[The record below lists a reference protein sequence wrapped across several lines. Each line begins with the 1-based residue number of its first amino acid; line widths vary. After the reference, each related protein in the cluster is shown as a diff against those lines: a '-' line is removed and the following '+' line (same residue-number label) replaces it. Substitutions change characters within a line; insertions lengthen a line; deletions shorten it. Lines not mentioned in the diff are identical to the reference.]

1 MKLFYSSS
9 NIKYMSFAIDP
20 AKRKPRLLTVT
31 ESCRYYPRITISGSW
46 MRDWGFSVM
55 DRVFLLKVFNGEAL
69 IRIGT
74 PLEQSDVSKYC
85 RQQGAL
91 ADFPIRDAPS
101 YYLSNSRDQFPEI
114 IITGAWLRDWGFTTG
129 DRISLTWMEEGH
141 MLMKMV
147 MPRWEW
153 RKILQKRKLE
163 HNAKIAL
170 AALRSHQSVH
180 PDLYDAVLQSVE
192 NRKQK
197 TPEKSSRQRLFDEVI
212 PPRPAYCTSA
222 AARSANTPGRL
233 AERTPNAAKT
243 PNLKFSKYERQDPY
257 DPGLASE

>member
-1 MKLFYSSS
+1 MARIHPYPMKLFYSSS

-31 ESCRYYPRITISGSW
+31 ESCRYFPRITISGSW

-55 DRVFLLKVFNGEAL
+55 DRVSLLKVADGETL

-74 PLEQSDVSKYC
+74 RLEQSDVSKYC

-101 YYLSNSRDQFPEI
+101 YSLNNSRDQFPQI

-170 AALRSHQSVH
+170 AALRSHKSVH
-180 PDLYDAVLQSVE
+180 PDLYPAVLQPIE
-192 NRKQK
+192 KRKRK
-197 TPEKSSRQRLFDEVI
+197 TPEKRSRPSLFDEI
-212 PPRPAYCTSA
+212 LPTSAYGAAA
-222 AARSANTPGRL
+222 AARSANTLGPV
-233 AERTPNAAKT
+233 
-243 PNLKFSKYERQDPY
+243 S
-257 DPGLASE
+257 